1 METEEPPA
9 VGMST
14 AGDNT
19 AIHRIAYV
27 GKKIFRTTCG
37 RLVPRQPQQT
47 QEPLPR
53 CPECWADES

>member
-1 METEEPPA
+1 MTNDEPA

-14 AGDNT
+14 AGDNSM
-19 AIHRIAYV
+19 IHRIAHV
-27 GKKIFRTTCG
+27 ATSVFRTTCG
-37 RLVPRQPQQT
+37 RLVPRQPQET